1 MLNNRTYSQIV
12 EKDGISYLFDAN
24 AYSGLCLRV
33 DELQPVYDEIKAL
46 LQRHNYPD
54 AEEWIRAI
62 ATGGADSVA
71 ELMLREN
78 DKEAKRLKVP
88 AFIAR
93 QWRKSV
99 IEDAPKDFFD
109 DANSLRARISSVV
122 DGGVM
127 VTEDDITYSGGRIV
141 VNADAIKERMKP
153 GTMYPISDQLR
164 NEAQELRGIIVKLRT
179 LQEGGLWVL
188 DVAKSLMGNWLSPS
202 KYPDLN
208 DDLAIYSQL
217 MQMRHNSRETI
228 KSQSPEWYYLNGG
241 E

>member
-1 MLNNRTYSQIV
+1 MLNNPNYSQIV
-12 EKDGISYLFDAN
+12 EKDGVSYLFDAH
-24 AYSGLCLRV
+24 AYSSLCLRV
-33 DELQPVYDEIKAL
+33 DGLQPIYDEIKTF
-46 LQRHNYPD
+46 LQSHNYPD
-54 AEEWIRAI
+54 TEEWIMAI

-88 AFIAR
+88 AYIAR

-99 IEDAPKDFFD
+99 IEDAPKDFFNE
-109 DANSLRARISSVV
+109 ANSLRGKISSVA
-122 DGGVM
+122 DGI
-127 VTEDDITYSGGRIV
+127 VTEDDITFSGGRIV

-153 GTMYPISDQLR
+153 GTMLPISDQMR
-164 NEAQELRGIIVKLRT
+164 KEAQELREIVVRLRA

-202 KYPDLN
+202 TYPDLN
-208 DDLAIYSQL
+208 DDVPLYSLLTQR
-217 MQMRHNSRETI
+217 RHNSRELI
-228 KSQSPEWYYLNGG
+228 KAQSPEWYYLNGG